1 MTTMLSKISCSSR
14 GTKAMGKIAAAVT
27 ECRNFS
33 ADAYNRLAVD
43 SESRERSRSVTS
55 FYYQSAIDMA
65 AAQVFIMKT
74 CPYDIQ

>member
-1 MTTMLSKISCSSR
+1 MLSKISCSSG
-14 GTKAMGKIAAAVT
+14 GTKAVGRFAASVT
-27 ECRNFS
+27 DFKNFS

-65 AAQVFIMKT
+65 AAQVFT
-74 CPYDIQ
+74 